1 MFILVKSG
9 SYGILGIVVRLFQFS
24 VCLSSFLNFNI
35 LFSLLQF
42 CIYLGSL
49 PNSVS
54 CLATTVQ
61 YLLHCNVSSYSF
73 FITEAVPRYSDMLTV
88 HYRNC

>member
-35 LFSLLQF
+35 LLISLLQF
-42 CIYLGSL
+42 CIYLGSF
-49 PNSVS
+49 PNSIS
-54 CLATTVQ
+54 CLAATVQ
-61 YLLHCNVSSYSF
+61 YILHCNVSCYSP
-73 FITEAVPRYSDMLTV
+73 VPLTLQ
-88 HYRNC
+88 C